1 MEAALW
7 VAKTGLDAQQ
17 TRMTVI
23 ANNLA
28 NVNTTGF
35 KRDRATF
42 EDLLYQNVRQGGAQT
57 SADTAA
63 PTGLLLGTGTR
74 VVSTEKLHAQGNLIQ
89 TQNAFDL
96 AISGE
101 GFFQILQPDGTI
113 AYTRDGGFKV
123 SGEGVLVNS
132 SGYRL
137 QPELAIPQNAQTI
150 TIGADGTVSIQ
161 AFGEAQAQTIGQIQ
175 LARFLSPTGLQAIGE
190 NLFRETTSSGPP
202 QVGIPSQ
209 QGNGQLI
216 QGALESSNVN
226 VVEEMVS
233 MIETQR
239 AYEVNSKA
247 IEAVD
252 GMLRFANNNLG

>member
-42 EDLLYQNVRQGGAQT
+42 ADLLYQNVRQGGAQT

>member
-101 GFFQILQPDGTI
+101 GFFQILQPDGTV

-150 TIGADGTVSIQ
+150 TIGTDGTVSIQ

>member
-175 LARFLSPTGLQAIGE
+175 VARFLSPTGLQAIGE
-190 NLFRETTSSGPP
+190 NLFRETTSSGPL

>member
-7 VAKTGLDAQQ
+7 VGKTGLDAQQ

>member
-1 MEAALW
+1 VSGEQLVEGWRPRNVADLQPDDLAPLFAL
-7 VAKTGLDAQQ
+7 QP
-17 TRMTVI
+17 TVI
-23 ANNLA
+23 
-28 NVNTTGF
+28 
-35 KRDRATF
+35 
-42 EDLLYQNVRQGGAQT
+42 
-57 SADTAA
+57 
-63 PTGLLLGTGTR
+63 LLGTGTR

-175 LARFLSPTGLQAIGE
+175 LARFLSPTGLQAIGHLLDVATE
-190 NLFRETTSSGPP
+190 GGDDL
-202 QVGIPSQ
+202 GI
-209 QGNGQLI
+209 GGFGDGDVAVLGEGD
-216 QGALESSNVN
+216 GAGDDGVL
-226 VVEEMVS
+226 VEELMDVVAGLRRHALGEGDGRDEERGGKGGAKEEGTKGCALGNS
-233 MIETQR
+233 GFHAHTIVC
-239 AYEVNSKA
+239 AYA
-247 IEAVD
+247 
-252 GMLRFANNNLG
+252 

>member
-175 LARFLSPTGLQAIGE
+175 VARFLSPTGLQAIGE

>member
-42 EDLLYQNVRQGGAQT
+42 EDLLYQNVKQGGAQT

-74 VVSTEKLHAQGNLIQ
+74 VVATEKLHAQGNIIQ
-89 TQNAFDL
+89 TQNAFDV

-101 GFFQILQPDGTI
+101 GFFQILQPDGTL
-113 AYTRDGGFKV
+113 AYSRDGGFKI
-123 SGEGVLVNS
+123 SAEGVLVNS

-137 QPELAIPQNAQTI
+137 QPELAIPQNAQSV

-161 AFGEAQAQTIGQIQ
+161 TFGEAAAQTIGQ
-175 LARFLSPTGLQAIGE
+175 LLKSLR
-190 NLFRETTSSGPP
+190 SSGDRRKSFPRDEFKWSTAGGHSDSAGKWSVDTGCLRKF
-202 QVGIPSQ
+202 QRECRRR
-209 QGNGQLI
+209 NGQYDRDPACL
-216 QGALESSNVN
+216 
-226 VVEEMVS
+226 
-233 MIETQR
+233 
-239 AYEVNSKA
+239 
-247 IEAVD
+247 
-252 GMLRFANNNLG
+252 

>member
-101 GFFQILQPDGTI
+101 GFFQILQPDGTV

>member
-42 EDLLYQNVRQGGAQT
+42 EDLLYQSVRQGGAQT

-74 VVSTEKLHAQGNLIQ
+74 VVATEKLHAQGNLIQ
-89 TQNAFDL
+89 TENAFDL

-101 GFFQILQPDGTI
+101 GFFQILQPDGTL
-113 AYTRDGGFKV
+113 AYTRDGAFKI
-123 SGEGVLVNS
+123 SAEGVLVNS

-150 TIGADGTVSIQ
+150 TIGGDGTVSIQ
-161 AFGEAQAQTIGQIQ
+161 AFGEAQAQAIGQVQ
-175 LARFLSPTGLQAIGE
+175 LARFLNPSGLQAIGE

-202 QVGIPSQ
+202 QVGIPTQ

-226 VVEEMVS
+226 VVEEMVN

-247 IEAVD
+247 IESVD
-252 GMLRFANNNLG
+252 GMLRFANINR

>member
-42 EDLLYQNVRQGGAQT
+42 EDLLYQSVRQGGAQT

-74 VVSTEKLHAQGNLIQ
+74 VVATEKLHAQGNLIQ

-101 GFFQILQPDGTI
+101 GFFQILQPDGTL
-113 AYTRDGGFKV
+113 AFTRDGGFKI

-175 LARFLSPTGLQAIGE
+175 LARFLNPSGLQAIGE

-252 GMLRFANNNLG
+252 GMLRFANNNL

>member
-1 MEAALW
+1 